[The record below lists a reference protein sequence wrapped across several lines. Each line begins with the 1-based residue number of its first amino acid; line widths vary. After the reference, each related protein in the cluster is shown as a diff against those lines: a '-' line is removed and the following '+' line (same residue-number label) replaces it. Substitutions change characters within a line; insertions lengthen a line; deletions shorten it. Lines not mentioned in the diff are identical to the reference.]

1 MLFANSVMLIPV
13 MMGDRA
19 VALFTA
25 ALTLLIVPAY
35 LAGYFYAYRSAGL
48 WDSDH

>member
-1 MLFANSVMLIPV
+1 MLMPV

-35 LAGYFYAYRSAGL
+35 LAAYRYAYHSAGL
-48 WDSDH
+48 WEVSSE